1 MILWYTIFAGM
12 VQILTVI
19 VTIGIMTL
27 STVVLC
33 QRVFGTSV
41 KEFMDFQ
48 TTFGTIVGFTFG
60 DFEPYEA
67 MKIKSDMAS
76 WILWPYMI
84 VVVLIVLNLFI
95 VRPHDAPRT
104 QTPQKHA
111 CTHHT
116 HVCTA
121 GCSYGKLRENQGGR
135 EGQEAAVLIKERG
148 GARVEGRSRVLS
160 TCSQ

>member
-60 DFEPYEA
+60 DFGAYEA
-67 MKIKSDMAS
+67 MKMKSDMAA

-95 VRPHDAPRT
+95 VRPHDAHM
-104 QTPQKHA
+104 HA
-111 CTHHT
+111 NTTEARMHAPHT
-116 HVCTA
+116 RMH
-121 GCSYGKLRENQGGR
+121 GR
-135 EGQEAAVLIKERG
+135 L
-148 GARVEGRSRVLS
+148 
-160 TCSQ
+160 